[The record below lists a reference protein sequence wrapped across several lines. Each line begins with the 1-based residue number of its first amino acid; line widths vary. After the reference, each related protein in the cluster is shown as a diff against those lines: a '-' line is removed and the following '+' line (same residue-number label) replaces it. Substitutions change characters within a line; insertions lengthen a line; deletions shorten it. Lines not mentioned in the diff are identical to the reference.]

1 MELLSEYCGLF
12 IFFAFVIAL
21 LVYRKITNNKEAALS
36 KFVISKDVAAEVNL
50 KNKIISA
57 LDSSG
62 FQTITYHE
70 KENRITANTSISFK
84 SWGEIVEIQLEEN
97 KSNPEIVFKSICA
110 FPFQIYDWGK
120 NKRNFNKFWKNF
132 NLK

>member
-1 MELLSEYCGLF
+1 MELLSEYYGLF
-12 IFFAFVIAL
+12 IFLAFVIAL
-21 LVYRKITNNKEAALS
+21 LVYRKVTNNKEAALS
-36 KFVISKDVAAEVNL
+36 KFVISKNVAAEVNL

-57 LDSSG
+57 LASSG

-84 SWGEIVEIQLEEN
+84 SWGEIVEIQLQEN
-97 KSNPEIVFKSICA
+97 KTNPEIVFKSVCA

-120 NKRNFNKFWKNF
+120 NEHNFNKFWKNF

>member
-1 MELLSEYCGLF
+1 MELLSQYYGLF
-12 IFFAFVIAL
+12 IILAFVITL
-21 LVYRKITNNKEAALS
+21 LVYRKITNNKEAAIS
-36 KFVISKDVAAEVNL
+36 KFVISKNVTAEVNL
-50 KNKIISA
+50 KSKIISA
-57 LDSSG
+57 LESSG

-70 KENRITANTSISFK
+70 KENRITANTSVSFK

-97 KSNPEIVFKSICA
+97 KSNPQIVFKSICA

>member
-1 MELLSEYCGLF
+1 MELLSQYYGLF
-12 IFFAFVIAL
+12 IILAFIITL
-21 LVYRKITNNKEAALS
+21 LVYRKITNNKEAAIS
-36 KFVISKDVAAEVNL
+36 KFVIRKNVTAEVNL
-50 KNKIISA
+50 KSKIISA
-57 LDSSG
+57 LESSG

-84 SWGEIVEIQLEEN
+84 SWGEIIEIQLQEN
-97 KSNPEIVFKSICA
+97 KSNPQIVFKSICA

-132 NLK
+132 NVK

>member
-1 MELLSEYCGLF
+1 MELLSQYYGLF
-12 IFFAFVIAL
+12 IFLAFLIAL

-36 KFVISKDVAAEVNL
+36 KFVISKNVAAGVNL

-57 LDSSG
+57 LESSG

-70 KENRITANTSISFK
+70 KENRITANTSVSFK
-84 SWGEIVEIQLEEN
+84 SWGEIVEIKLEEN